1 MHDID
6 KPVRERKA
14 ISNIAIGVSLL
25 IDLPDAVSE
34 RRHSDEKTEE
44 PD

>member
-14 ISNIAIGVSLL
+14 ISNIAIG
-25 IDLPDAVSE
+25 
-34 RRHSDEKTEE
+34 DEKQE
-44 PD
+44 PKGAAWA